1 MRIPFIVAL
10 AVVSLLVALPAAA
23 NELDAAK
30 AAGHVGEQSDGYLG
44 VAPGAPSSAQG
55 LVSRINEKR
64 AVHYGEIA
72 AKNQTNPS
80 AVAARAGEKL
90 TDRTPPGQWI
100 RGANGQWTKR

>member
-1 MRIPFIVAL
+1 MRTPFTVAL

-30 AAGHVGEQSDGYLG
+30 AAGHVGEQIDGFLG

-55 LVSRINEKR
+55 LVGRVNEKR
-64 AVHYGEIA
+64 AVHYGENA

-90 TDRTPPGQWI
+90 TDRAPPGQWI
-100 RGANGQWTKR
+100 RGANGQWTKK